1 MLALAAGLAIYALL
15 LFFTLRHRLAKYA
28 VLGAAAVVIV
38 LMVGGPLKLDPKL
51 WGVVL
56 MGASVLIFIALP
68 WLDCSPAKSMRYRPA
83 WHLWLL
89 LAFVVVFLV
98 LGYFGTQP
106 PSPVNERTSQIG
118 TLLYFAFFLLMPWW
132 SRMGEFKPVP
142 SRVTFA
148 AH

>member
-1 MLALAAGLAIYALL
+1 MLA
-15 LFFTLRHRLAKYA
+15 
-28 VLGAAAVVIV
+28 VAAVVIL
-38 LMVGGPLKLDPKL
+38 LMIGGPLKLDPKF

-68 WLDCSPAKSMRYRPA
+68 WLDQSPAKSMRYRPA
-83 WHLWLL
+83 WHFWLL
-89 LAFVVVFLV
+89 IGFVVVFVV

-106 PSPVNERTSQIG
+106 PSPVNERASQLG